1 MNVRNASL
9 LYTEKRGN
17 GTFYICYNDENKE
30 SLGQKTGFDVDYGKM
45 KEGLKKCIAVYFIS
59 SYFQS
64 QGYGFGKQ
72 GF

>member
-17 GTFYICYNDENKE
+17 GTFYIYVIMIENKE
-30 SLGQKTGFDVDYGKM
+30 SLGQKTGFDVEYGKK

-59 SYFQS
+59 SYF
-64 QGYGFGKQ
+64 
-72 GF
+72 